1 MEKNFKAYIA
11 WITICILWG
20 TTYLAIKVGVNNLPP
35 FLFAGFRWIIAGPIF
50 LGILLLKGYKLP
62 DKKDY
67 KHIAI
72 VGIAL
77 IGWGNVLVVIAEQWL
92 PSGIAAILAT
102 TLPFW
107 IVGGE
112 SILPQGPK
120 LNILIFSGLFLGLC
134 GVVIIFWNDLG
145 NLIGN
150 NLLFGIIAL
159 LLAEIGWVFG
169 TIYSKYK
176 TINSSPLVSA
186 SLQMIIAGSLQVII
200 GLSLGELPRFIF
212 NQNSL
217 LAFGYLTFFVS
228 IIGFGSY
235 VYAIKHL
242 PLTLVSTYTYINPI
256 IALFLGWLI
265 LNEELNINTIIGAV
279 IIIIA
284 VALVK
289 RGNKSKKKGLEKK
302 FI

>member
-1 MEKNFKAYIA
+1 MEKNLKAYFA
-11 WITICILWG
+11 WITICIIWG
-20 TTYLAIKVGVNNLPP
+20 TTYLAIKVGVTDLPP
-35 FLFAGFRWIIAGPIF
+35 FLFAGFRWVIAGPIF

-77 IGWGNVLVVIAEQWL
+77 IGWGNILVVIGEQYL
-92 PSGIAAILAT
+92 PSGIAAILIT

-112 SILPQGPK
+112 ALLPQGPK
-120 LNILIFSGLFLGLC
+120 INKLISSGLVLGVCGVIIIFGDDLNNILGSN
-134 GVVIIFWNDLG
+134 IIL
-145 NLIGN
+145 
-150 NLLFGIIAL
+150 GIIAL
-159 LLAEIGWVFG
+159 LLAVMGWAFG

-176 TINSSPLVSA
+176 TINASPLVSA

-200 GLSLGELPRFIF
+200 GFSLGELPRFIF
-212 NQNSL
+212 NQNSF
-217 LAFGYLTFFVS
+217 LAFAYLTLFAS
-228 IIGFGSY
+228 ILGYGSY
-235 VYAIKHL
+235 IYAIKHL
-242 PLTLVSTYTYINPI
+242 PLSLVSTYTYINPI

-265 LNEELNINTIIGAV
+265 LNEELNINTIFGSV

-284 VALVK
+284 VALVR
-289 RGNKSKKKGLEKK
+289 RGNRSKTKSIAKK